1 MPKVTLKNST
11 GTINISEL
19 VSEISWTGSNDTI
32 ARSMEIQLLYPLHD
46 YLAPKIYPKIGDMMF
61 LYDDEGSELFQGRV
75 FYNERLSEQ
84 GTIQITCYDDAIR
97 FSKSKGTYN
106 FKKKTAEAIT
116 TTVCNDLGI
125 TIGKLAATG
134 ITQKLLC
141 QKSGMYDI
149 LKDAYNGASLQN
161 KKKYLFMMQNGKFHV
176 IEYGG
181 EVISY
186 VLNAD
191 TNILES
197 SYSENAENVINR
209 VKIYDEN
216 DKYIGV
222 VENKQLVNLIGVFQ
236 EVYTKEKDKQAKTV
250 ASNMIQGIEKTVD
263 VTVIGNVECISGK
276 AVKIEDP
283 ITKLTGL
290 FYIESDTHS
299 WSNGQYTTS
308 MTLKFKG

>member
-1 MPKVTLKNST
+1 MPKVTLKNKDGLIDVSNMVADIT
-11 GTINISEL
+11 WGGSKSE
-19 VSEISWTGSNDTI
+19 I
-32 ARSMEIQLLYPLHD
+32 ARSMELQFLYPLHD
-46 YLAPKIYPKIGDMMF
+46 YLAPKIYPNIGEMMY
-61 LYDDEGSELFQGRV
+61 LYDDTGKELFQGRV
-75 FYNERLSEQ
+75 FYNERLNEQ
-84 GTIQITCYDDAIR
+84 GTIQITCFDDAIR
-97 FSKSKGTYN
+97 LSKSKGTYN

-116 TTVCNDLGI
+116 TTVCNDIGI
-125 TIGKLAATG
+125 TIGKLASTG
-134 ITQKLLC
+134 ITQKMLC
-141 QKSGMYDI
+141 QGTGMYDI
-149 LKDAYNGASLQN
+149 IKDAYDGASLQN
-161 KKKYLFMMQNGKFHV
+161 KKKYLFLMEKGKLNV

-186 VLNAD
+186 VLSAD
-191 TNILES
+191 TNIINS

-222 VENKQLVNLIGVFQ
+222 VENKQLIALLGVFQ

-250 ASNMIQGIEKTVD
+250 ASNMIQGIEKSID

-276 AVKIEDP
+276 AIKLEDP
-283 ITKLTGL
+283 TTKLKGL

-308 MTLKFKG
+308 MTLQFKG

>member
-1 MPKVTLKNST
+1 MPKITLKNKN
-11 GTINISEL
+11 GLIDVSEL
-19 VSEISWTGSNDTI
+19 VSEIRWSGSNSEI

-46 YLAPKIYPKIGDMMF
+46 YLAPKIYPNIGDMMY
-61 LYDDEGSELFQGRV
+61 LYDDEGNELFQGRV

-97 FSKSKGTYN
+97 LSKSKGTYN
-106 FKKKTAEAIT
+106 FKKKTAETIT
-116 TTVCNDLGI
+116 RTVCNDLGLSV
-125 TIGKLAATG
+125 GKIASTCIL
-134 ITQKLLC
+134 QKMLC
-141 QKSGMYDI
+141 QDTGMYDI
-149 LKDAYNGASLQN
+149 IKDAYKGASLQN
-161 KKKYLFMMQNGKFHV
+161 KKRYLFLMQNGKLNV

-181 EVISY
+181 EVIPY

-209 VKIYDEN
+209 VKIYDKN

-222 VENKQLVNLIGVFQ
+222 VENKQLISLLGVFQ
-236 EVYTKEKDKQAKTV
+236 DVYKKEKGKQAKTV
-250 ASNMIQGIEKTVD
+250 ASNMIQGIEKSVD
-263 VTVIGNVECISGK
+263 VTVIGNVECMSGK
-276 AVKIEDP
+276 AIKVEDP